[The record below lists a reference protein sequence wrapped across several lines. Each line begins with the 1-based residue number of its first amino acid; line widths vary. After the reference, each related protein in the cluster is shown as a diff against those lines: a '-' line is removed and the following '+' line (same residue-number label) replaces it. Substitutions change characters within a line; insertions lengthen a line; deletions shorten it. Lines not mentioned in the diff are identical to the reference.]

1 MSVRIDMLPAGHGD
15 AIFAEWHGGSRVH
28 RFLIDGGPKQT
39 YGALKS
45 RLQGVQELDLLTISH
60 VDTDHIDGVVTCLL
74 DPDLGFRAR
83 DIWFNGRNHVYH
95 PLSRKAGNS
104 YLGGVQ
110 GEVLSAILGLPG
122 LSWNGDFDGRAV
134 VVKEG
139 GSGMPKKTIGDL
151 TITLLSPRVEQLT
164 RLERDWNRQVG
175 TALQRLDLLPD
186 DGSEADIANAIRKG
200 GYETARRLLQSRY
213 GKRIEPPRA
222 WLDERNADVVE
233 RGLGDSSRANGSS
246 IAFLVE
252 DAASGTAVLFGA
264 DAHAKVLSTSVRQLL
279 RNGPE
284 ERLRL
289 DAFKLP
295 HHGSKNNLD
304 TKLLGRLDCERFLFS
319 TDGSHGHDH
328 PDDETIEMIVGHC
341 KSVGVKPTLY
351 FNYLSDRTE
360 PWSSV
365 DRGNGKGYRA
375 VFPLQGRGEHGL
387 CVRLGAGET

>member
-1 MSVRIDMLPAGHGD
+1 MSVSIDMLPAAHGD
-15 AIFAEWHGGSRVH
+15 AILTEWRSGSRVH

-39 YGALKS
+39 YGVLKS
-45 RLQGVQELDLLTISH
+45 RLQSVQKLDLLTISH

-74 DPDLGFRAR
+74 DPDLGFHAR
-83 DIWFNGRNHVYH
+83 DIWFNGRNHVYR

-110 GEVLSAILGLPG
+110 GEVLSAILSLPG

-139 GSGMPKKTIGDL
+139 GAGLPKKTIGDL
-151 TITLLSPRVEQLT
+151 TVTLLSPRVKQLE
-164 RLERDWNRQVG
+164 RLERAWNRQVAG
-175 TALQRLDLLPD
+175 ALKRLDLLPE
-186 DGSEADIANAIRKG
+186 DGSEEQVADAIHKG
-200 GYETARRLLQSRY
+200 GYAAARRLLQSRY
-213 GKRIEPPRA
+213 GKRIDPPRA
-222 WLDERNADVVE
+222 WLDELQPEAGE
-233 RGLGDSSRANGSS
+233 RMLGDSSRANGSS

-264 DAHAKVLSTSVRQLL
+264 DAHADVLSTSVRQLL
-279 RNGPE
+279 RNEPE
-284 ERLRL
+284 NRLRL

-304 TKLLGRLDCERFLFS
+304 TKLLELLECERFLFS
-319 TDGSHGHDH
+319 TDGSHGYDH
-328 PDDETIEMIVGHC
+328 PDDDTVEMIVGHC

-360 PWSSV
+360 PWARP
-365 DRGNGKGYRA
+365 DRGNGRDYHA
-375 VFPLQGRGEHGL
+375 VFPAQGRGEHGL
-387 CVRLGAGET
+387 SIRIGGGDP